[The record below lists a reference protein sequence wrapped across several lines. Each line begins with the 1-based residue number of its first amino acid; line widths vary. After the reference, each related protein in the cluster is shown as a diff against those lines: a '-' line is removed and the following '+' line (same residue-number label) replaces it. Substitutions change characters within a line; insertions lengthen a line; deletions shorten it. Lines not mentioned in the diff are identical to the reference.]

1 MADAVQFFGMESPHV
16 VRTLRKRLG
25 EVIDHKSEALLT
37 GIASDFADYRH
48 RTGEIDGLKI
58 AIAICDEMTK
68 EER

>member
-1 MADAVQFFGMESPHV
+1 MPDAVQFFGMESPHV

-25 EVIDHKSEALLT
+25 EAINEKNIAIGS
-37 GIASDFADYRH
+37 GIASDYADYRH
-48 RTGEIDGLKI
+48 RAGEISGLRA